1 MSRFLERFQV
11 EKDSRDLWDN
21 LEIIR
26 KWLKDALTREQMDV
40 VEEYVDL
47 RIEDEDVQRLEAQ
60 SD

>member
-1 MSRFLERFQV
+1 MSRFLEKFQA

-40 VEEYVDL
+40 VEEYVGL

-60 SD
+60 CD

>member
-1 MSRFLERFQV
+1 MSRFLERFQA

>member
-1 MSRFLERFQV
+1 MSRFLERFQE

-60 SD
+60 CD

>member
-1 MSRFLERFQV
+1 MSRFLERFQA

-60 SD
+60 CD